1 MAKKQHRLEL
11 ATLALVSAFGAFSMC
26 LAMPSRPSARWTT
39 VASLQHVWT
48 RDEFE
53 KQVLAR
59 LPDLEHIQQYT
70 VSKEETK
77 RMFKEE
83 GEFQRNFATPGFNW
97 KKEKK
102 DNNPPM
108 TDVLIECDLYISSEE
123 EIQLQNF
130 FQDSFT
136 TATCLTHGEFE
147 KQSFKLMLAEI
158 AETPSSV
165 RAKLWQIERALK
177 FGPDDISHPDVCVVC
192 INGEQGQFDM
202 AASAA
207 KAALKKMGPQVL
219 LKRSGLCSLE
229 CLS

>member
-1 MAKKQHRLEL
+1 M
-11 ATLALVSAFGAFSMC
+11 S
-26 LAMPSRPSARWTT
+26 
-39 VASLQHVWT
+39 
-48 RDEFE
+48 
-53 KQVLAR
+53 
-59 LPDLEHIQQYT
+59 
-70 VSKEETK
+70 
-77 RMFKEE
+77 
-83 GEFQRNFATPGFNW
+83 
-97 KKEKK
+97 
-102 DNNPPM
+102 
-108 TDVLIECDLYISSEE
+108 DVLIECDLYISSEE

-219 LKRSGLCSLE
+219 LKRFPVFAVWTAYRNIYAELRTVNEKIDDVKKEMKSEIDDVKKEMKSEIDDVKKEMKSEIDDVKSEIDDVKKEMGEIGSKLDRVSPNSSGKTSTTE
-229 CLS
+229 KSRQVMSTT